1 MNIEDRKNLQHL
13 DELILNASDEELEKI
28 QEIDYQTQL
37 DGESFYHIYV
47 NSDSLVP
54 PSIKK
59 SFRKSLSNFLHLNEG
74 L

>member
-1 MNIEDRKNLQHL
+1 MKISNQKLMTIEERKNLQHL
-13 DELILNASDEELEKI
+13 DALILNASDEELEKI

-54 PSIKK
+54 PSIEK
-59 SFRKSLSNFLHLNEG
+59 SFRKS
-74 L
+74 

>member
-1 MNIEDRKNLQHL
+1 MNAEERKNLQHL
-13 DELILNASDEELEKI
+13 DELILNASSEELEKI

-47 NSDSLVP
+47 DSDSLIP

-59 SFRKSLSNFLHLNEG
+59 SFRKS
-74 L
+74 

>member
-47 NSDSLVP
+47 DSDSLIP

-59 SFRKSLSNFLHLNEG
+59 SFRKS
-74 L
+74 

>member
-1 MNIEDRKNLQHL
+1 MNIEERKNLQHL

-28 QEIDYQTQL
+28 QEIDYHTQL

-47 NSDSLVP
+47 DSYSLVP

-59 SFRKSLSNFLHLNEG
+59 SFRKS
-74 L
+74 

>member
-47 NSDSLVP
+47 NSDSLIP

-59 SFRKSLSNFLHLNEG
+59 SFRKS
-74 L
+74 

>member
-54 PSIKK
+54 PRIKK
-59 SFRKSLSNFLHLNEG
+59 SFRKS
-74 L
+74 

>member
-1 MNIEDRKNLQHL
+1 MKISNQKLMNTEERKNLQHL
-13 DELILNASDEELEKI
+13 DKLVLNASSEELKKI

-47 NSDSLVP
+47 NSDSIIP

-59 SFRKSLSNFLHLNEG
+59 SFRKS
-74 L
+74 

>member
-28 QEIDYQTQL
+28 KEIEYQTQL

-59 SFRKSLSNFLHLNEG
+59 SFRKS
-74 L
+74 

>member
-59 SFRKSLSNFLHLNEG
+59 SFRNS
-74 L
+74 

>member
-1 MNIEDRKNLQHL
+1 MKISNQKLMNIEERKNLQHL
-13 DELILNASDEELEKI
+13 DALILNASDEELEKI

-54 PSIKK
+54 PSIEK
-59 SFRKSLSNFLHLNEG
+59 SFRKS
-74 L
+74 

>member
-37 DGESFYHIYV
+37 DGESFYHVYV

-59 SFRKSLSNFLHLNEG
+59 SFRKS
-74 L
+74 

>member
-47 NSDSLVP
+47 NSDCLVP

-59 SFRKSLSNFLHLNEG
+59 SFRKS
-74 L
+74 